1 MKALRLPLYV
11 FTLFLAS
18 TAFSQSEARKPDA
31 QKPVRAAD
39 QSAKEIV
46 LIGEMH
52 GTQEMPRF
60 FGNLV
65 TVAAR
70 EMNQRVGAGLELPSV
85 LQPLIDNAVKNNVT
99 ADSFRRQL
107 LADPDW
113 QKFAK
118 IQDGR
123 SSQAMLDLISYLL
136 TLAESQKISFFFFDT
151 QTNERNE
158 TMAQVIAQR
167 VRQQGNNVTYI
178 LAGNIHANKAP
189 RYPFMKKTLIVPMG
203 YRLEEQG
210 FTVHSYDL
218 RYSAGDAWY
227 CGSSTDGC
235 GVHHLEGYSLGEDHE
250 GYDGVLFVGPLH
262 ASLPAHDS
270 GPAKDAD

>member
-1 MKALRLPLYV
+1 MKAHRLPLCV

-18 TAFSQSEARKPDA
+18 TAFAQSEAGKPDA
-31 QKPVRAAD
+31 QKPLRAAD
-39 QSAKEIV
+39 QSTKEIV
-46 LIGEMH
+46 LVGEMH
-52 GTQEMPRF
+52 GTQEMPRL

-65 TVAAR
+65 TVAAAQKNKR
-70 EMNQRVGAGLELPSV
+70 IGAGLELPTA
-85 LQPLIDNAVKNNVT
+85 LQPLIDDAVKNNVPI
-99 ADSFRRQL
+99 DSFRRQL
-107 LADPDW
+107 FADPGW
-113 QKFAK
+113 QKFEK

-123 SSQAMLDLISYLL
+123 SSQAMVDLISGLL
-136 TLAESQKISFFFFDT
+136 TLAESRKISFFFFDT
-151 QTNERNE
+151 QITERNE
-158 TMAQVIAQR
+158 TMAQVIGQR
-167 VRQQGNNVTYI
+167 AREQGYDVTLI

-189 RYPFMKKTLIVPMG
+189 RYPGMKKIKIVPMG
-203 YRLEEQG
+203 YWLLEQG
-210 FTVHSYDL
+210 FTVHSFDL